1 MGFVRDL
8 ELMLFKIFGPNRHLK
23 QPNTITRLKNGRI
36 REVELVLVNGTV
48 GRPPMS
54 ERETER
60 ERGDK

>member
-1 MGFVRDL
+1 MVFVRDL
-8 ELMLFKIFGPNRHLK
+8 ERMLLDIFGLSSHLK
-23 QPNTITRLKNGRI
+23 RPDTITRLKNGRI
-36 REVELVLVNGTV
+36 GEAELVSVNGTV